1 MTHKTS
7 FDSEASD
14 VSDVEEEIIETKA
27 QSSDQNFQDIS
38 LIKVISKILTSVIEE
53 KKKLPNYKKVIKS
66 KTKMVF
72 SSNNIP
78 KISIEDYLTR
88 IQKYT
93 KVEKST
99 LIISLIYIDRI
110 CAKKL
115 TLTYFNVHRIIFSAI
130 LISIKYN
137 EDIYYKNK
145 YYAEI
150 AGVNIKELEIL
161 EHSFVDLLDF
171 KLFVADHTYEKYR
184 TYLDDYESGDK

>member
-27 QSSDQNFQDIS
+27 QSSDQIFQDIS

-66 KTKMVF
+66 QTKMVF

-110 CAKKL
+110 CSKKL
-115 TLTYFNVHRIIFSAI
+115 ILTYFNVHRIIFSAI

-161 EHSFVDLLDF
+161 EHSFVDLLEF

>member
-14 VSDVEEEIIETKA
+14 AEVEEEIIETKA
-27 QSSDQNFQDIS
+27 QSIDQIFKDDS
-38 LIKVISKILTSVIEE
+38 LIKAISEILISVIDE
-53 KKKLPNYKKVIKS
+53 KRKLPYYKKVIKS
-66 KTKMVF
+66 QTKMVF
-72 SSNNIP
+72 SSTNIP

-88 IQKYT
+88 IQKYA

-137 EDIYYKNK
+137 EDVYYKNK

-150 AGVNIKELEIL
+150 AGVNVKELEIL
-161 EHSFVDLLDF
+161 EHSFLDLLEF
-171 KLFVADHTYEKYR
+171 KLFVDDHTYEKYR